1 MSTRFTVYKSKERV
15 VFNLDSPLSL
25 GRVHLHIV
33 FSGVLNDYLQGFYRS
48 KYIVDGEERYMATT
62 QFESTDA
69 RQAFPCWDE
78 PSLKAKFNIFLTT
91 PVGYTAV
98 SNMPV
103 IRKDTVKL
111 NGETKNVFQ
120 FAETPIMS
128 TYLVAFVVGEFD
140 KVTGYTKEGVEV
152 NW

>member
-1 MSTRFTVYKSKERV
+1 M
-15 VFNLDSPLSL
+15 
-25 GRVHLHIV
+25 
-33 FSGVLNDYLQGFYRS
+33 
-48 KYIVDGEERYMATT
+48 
-62 QFESTDA
+62 
-69 RQAFPCWDE
+69 
-78 PSLKAKFNIFLTT
+78 
-91 PVGYTAV
+91 GYTAV

-140 KVTGYTKEGVEV
+140 KVTGFTKEGVEV